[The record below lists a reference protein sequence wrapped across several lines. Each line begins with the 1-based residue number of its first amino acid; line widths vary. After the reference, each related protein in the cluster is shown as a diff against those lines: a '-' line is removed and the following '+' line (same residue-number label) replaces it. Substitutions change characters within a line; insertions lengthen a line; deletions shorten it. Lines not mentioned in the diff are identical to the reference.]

1 MLAKVV
7 NEDAG
12 CLMPHNVLACIASM
26 LALQGG
32 GVSVE

>member
-12 CLMPHNVLACIASM
+12 CLMPHSVLACIASM
-26 LALQGG
+26 FGPTGWVA
-32 GVSVE
+32 